1 MQKTD
6 WYLRSTR
13 VFGPAGLREMAVGI
27 GGETISEVVAPAEM
41 QAGIPVVDV
50 GDAVV
55 MPGFVDSHVHI
66 NEPGR
71 TEWEGFHT
79 ATRAAAAGGI
89 TSLVDMPLN
98 SIPVTTSLAAFHT
111 KMAAAEPSLWVDC
124 GFWGGVVPGNAEQLA
139 AMIREGI
146 LGFKGFLC
154 HSGIDDFP
162 NVTEADLRTVMP
174 ILAEKGIPLL
184 VHAELETSLTVTG
197 DPREYDTFLSSR
209 PAEWETSAID
219 VMIAL
224 CREYR
229 CPVHIV
235 HLSAADALPA
245 IASAKAEGLPITV
258 ETCPHYLTLQAETIP
273 SGSTPCKCAPPIRDA
288 RNRERLWTGLKDGVI
303 DFIVSDH
310 SPCTPELKRLDE
322 GDFMAA
328 WGGISSVQLSVS
340 LVWTEAR
347 QRGFGLADMH
357 RWMCQGPARFA
368 GLNAMK
374 GMIATGFDADLVVW
388 DPDDTFQVTPERIQH
403 KHKLTPYIDHDLQGV
418 VAQTYVRGRKVY
430 DRGTFADQPAGKML
444 KR

>member
-1 MQKTD
+1 MRKTD
-6 WYLRSTR
+6 WYLRSRR
-13 VFGPAGLREMAVGI
+13 VFGHAGLQEMAIGI
-27 GGETISEVVAPAEM
+27 SGETISEVILPSAMTV
-41 QAGIPVVDV
+41 GIHVVDV

-55 MPGFVDSHVHI
+55 MPGFVDCHVHV

-71 TEWEGFHT
+71 TEWEGFQS

-98 SIPVTTSLAAFHT
+98 SIPVTTSLEAFQV
-111 KMAAAEPSLWVDC
+111 KMAAAEPSLWIDT
-124 GFWGGVVPGNAEQLA
+124 GFWGGVVPGNAGQLA
-139 AMIREGI
+139 PMIGEGI
-146 LGFKGFLC
+146 LGFKAFLC

-162 NVTEADLRTVMP
+162 NVTEADLRATMP
-174 ILAEKGIPLL
+174 ILAQKGIPLL
-184 VHAELETSLTVTG
+184 VHAELETALTVSG
-197 DPREYDTFLSSR
+197 DPRQYGTFLASR

-229 CPVHIV
+229 TPVHIV

-245 IASAKAEGLPITV
+245 IAEAKAEGLPITV
-258 ETCPHYLTLQAETIP
+258 ETCPHYLTLQAERIP
-273 SGSTPCKCAPPIRDA
+273 AGATPCKCAPPIRDSA
-288 RNRERLWTGLKDGVI
+288 NRERLWAGLKDGII
-303 DFIVSDH
+303 DFVVSDH

-328 WGGISSVQLSVS
+328 WGGISSVQLSVA

-347 QRGFGLADMH
+347 QRGFGLSDLY

-368 GLNAMK
+368 GLNPMK
-374 GMIATGFDADLVVW
+374 GLIATGFDADLVVW
-388 DPDDTFQVTPERIQH
+388 DPDATFQVNAAGIHHRH
-403 KHKLTPYIDHDLQGV
+403 KITPYLEQPLQGV
-418 VAQTYVRGRKVY
+418 VSHTYVRGHKVY
-430 DRGTFADQPAGKML
+430 DHGTFADRPVGRIL

>member
-1 MQKTD
+1 MQSKE
-6 WYLRSTR
+6 WYLRSSR
-13 VFGPAGLREMAVGI
+13 VFGPAGLQEMAIGI
-27 GGETISEVVAPAEM
+27 SGETISEVVHPDEM
-41 QAGIPVVDV
+41 RAGVPVVDA

-55 MPGFVDSHVHI
+55 MPGFVDCHVHV

-71 TEWEGFHT
+71 TEWEGFTT

-98 SIPVTTSLAAFHT
+98 SIPVTTSIEAFRT
-111 KMAAAEPSLWVDC
+111 KLTAAEPSLWVDC
-124 GFWGGVVPGNAEQLA
+124 GFWGGVVPGNAGQLGP
-139 AMIREGI
+139 MINEGI
-146 LGFKGFLC
+146 LGFKCFLC

-162 NVTEADLRTVMP
+162 NATESDLRAAMP
-174 ILAEKGIPLL
+174 ILAQRGIPLL
-184 VHAELETSLTVTG
+184 VHAELETALHVAG
-197 DPREYDTFLSSR
+197 DTREYGTFLASR

-229 CPVHIV
+229 TPVHIV

-245 IASAKAEGLPITV
+245 IAEAKAEGLPITV

-273 SGSTPCKCAPPIRDA
+273 DGATPCKCAPPIRDA
-288 RNRERLWTGLKDGVI
+288 ANRERLWAGLKDGII
-303 DFIVSDH
+303 DFVVSDH
-310 SPCTPELKRLDE
+310 SPCTPELKRLND

-347 QRGFGLADMH
+347 KRGFGLADLH

-368 GLNAMK
+368 GLNPMK
-374 GMIATGFDADLVVW
+374 GLIATGFDADLVVW
-388 DPDDTFQVTPERIQH
+388 DPDDSFQVTPERIQH
-403 KHKLTPYIDHDLQGV
+403 RHKVTPYLEQTLQGV
-418 VAQTYVRGRKVY
+418 VTQTFVRGHKVY
-430 DRGTFADQPAGKML
+430 DRGTFSEGPTGRIL